1 MAASGSDFHN
11 KLNRSI
17 VMAKASIPY
26 FTIEEFK
33 KWVDYDP
40 VTGETRWSSEATVKP
55 SFIGKPL
62 PKNGHG
68 YVMAMIRGHR
78 PRKESSKFTIHRLI
92 YGAYVLGYWPPVDME
107 IDHINGVRDDNRLE
121 NLRMVTLAEN
131 TKNAKLRADNR
142 TGHAGVSKVVVK
154 GKTPTEKDHI
164 YWRAG
169 WKDQKT
175 GKQRAKNFPYTDEG
189 LKAAIE
195 FRKHI
200 FETVLVPAGYHES
213 HGIPQEM
220 RTNSSLPSQPQP

>member
-1 MAASGSDFHN
+1 
-11 KLNRSI
+11 
-17 VMAKASIPY
+17 MAKASIPY

-33 KWVDYDP
+33 KWVDYNP
-40 VTGETRWSSEATVKP
+40 TTGETRWSSEATVKP
-55 SFIGKPL
+55 AFIGKPL
-62 PKNGHG
+62 PKGGHG
-68 YVMAMIRGHR
+68 YVMATIRGNR
-78 PRKESSKFTIHRLI
+78 TRKESHRFLIHRLI

-131 TKNAKLRADNR
+131 TKNAKLRADNK
-142 TGHAGVSKVVVK
+142 TGHAGITRCFVK
-154 GKTPTEKDHI
+154 GKNPNDKAHI

-175 GKQRAKNFPYTDEG
+175 GKQRAKNFPYTAEG